1 MHALHT
7 APAKEDGA
15 PDKATRDRHEVP
27 SHGAS
32 SELPR
37 LMHAQLHK
45 MGLPGALNLSDVG
58 NMHATGLRR

>member
-15 PDKATRDRHEVP
+15 PDEATRDGLEVP
-27 SHGAS
+27 SLGAS

-37 LMHAQLHK
+37 LMHAQIHK
-45 MGLPGALNLSDVG
+45 TGLPGALKPE
-58 NMHATGLRR
+58 

>member
-15 PDKATRDRHEVP
+15 PDKATKDGHQVP

-32 SELPR
+32 SKLPR
-37 LMHAQLHK
+37 LMHAQNTQDRIAW
-45 MGLPGALNLSDVG
+45 P
-58 NMHATGLRR
+58 TET